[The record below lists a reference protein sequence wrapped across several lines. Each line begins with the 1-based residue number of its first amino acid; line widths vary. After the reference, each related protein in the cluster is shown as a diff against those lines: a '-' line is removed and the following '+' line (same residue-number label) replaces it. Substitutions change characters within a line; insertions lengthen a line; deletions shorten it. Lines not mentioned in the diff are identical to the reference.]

1 MSVQQD
7 VLRVLDDV
15 LMLNGR
21 AAGMNAQTELLGA
34 LPELDSVS
42 VMGVIAGLEQSF
54 GITVTA
60 DELDASAFETVGS
73 LSQFIEQKVHEARP
87 KAAAV
92 GAGAVVLVSSFSTAA
107 LLAGD

>member
-21 AAGMNAQTELLGA
+21 ASTMDAQTELLGS

-42 VMGVIAGLEQSF
+42 LMGFIAALEQSF
-54 GITVTA
+54 GITITA
-60 DELDASAFETVGS
+60 DELDAAAFETVGS
-73 LSQFIEQKVHEARP
+73 LAQFVEQKLQETRP
-87 KAAAV
+87 K
-92 GAGAVVLVSSFSTAA
+92 TAA
-107 LLAGD
+107 LDAPAVS